1 VTKFGIRGIV
11 LCQWLLSIILF
22 WRLWKLLTLHRAVL
36 IVGSLLVVIPTAIVA
51 IVSTVS
57 GFWLWCLDK
66 RGWYSSNL
74 LGSFLFLVG
83 IGIFIW
89 NETGLPQELEKS
101 GGAGALGL
109 IMLACLIFSIVGLL
123 LINLPKTRRTLGVT
137 ASTAQG

>member
-1 VTKFGIRGIV
+1 MTKFGVRVIV

-22 WRLWKLLTLHRAVL
+22 WCLWKLLTLHRAVL
-36 IVGSLLVVIPTAIVA
+36 IIRFLLVAIPTAIVA
-51 IVSTVS
+51 IVSAVS
-57 GFWLWCLDK
+57 GLWLWRLDK

-83 IGIFIW
+83 IGILIW
-89 NETGLPQELEKS
+89 HETGLPQELEKT

-109 IMLACLIFSIVGLL
+109 IMLACLIFSAVGLL
-123 LINLPKTRRTLGVT
+123 LINLPQTRRTLGMT